1 MSREQK
7 ITDLANPRTGFA
19 TAGLLITLLA
29 LAGWGVARLRGGAEA
44 SSPGARSGFGKATPC
59 ALALTPSAGNQKI
72 DSEIAKAQQQAKR
85 ATNPSPALE
94 QLGWL
99 FVKKARL
106 SYDAGYYK
114 LAEQCAACLD
124 SKQANSAEALLLR
137 GHVLDSLH
145 RFGEA
150 EKLARELVA
159 RRGLPFDFGLL
170 GDTLMEQGRLRDAA
184 VAYQKMV
191 DLRPDLQSY
200 ARAAHMRW
208 LTGDLTGA
216 IALIQL
222 AATAASP
229 RDPESAAW
237 AYTRLALYELQTGE
251 LTKARDACD
260 TALSFQNDYAAAL
273 LMRGRIL
280 LAANK
285 TTEAVQVLERAAS
298 LNPLPEYEWY
308 LADAL
313 RASGNGDEASSIE
326 NEILQSG
333 AANDPRTLALY
344 LTTRGGQTGV
354 ALRLAEEELRQR
366 QDVFTRDAL
375 AWSLAMAGRTA
386 EAEEQM
392 KQALAAGTKDAR
404 LFFHATVIAE
414 LSGRRQEARRWFK
427 EANAIRQMLLPS
439 EREQLSQ
446 RLAKF

>member
-1 MSREQK
+1 MSREQN
-7 ITDLANPRTGFA
+7 ITNNFVPSRTSFA
-19 TAGLLITLLA
+19 EAGLLVAVLA
-29 LAGWGVARLRGGAEA
+29 LAGWGVARFRPGAEA
-44 SSPGARSGFGKATPC
+44 NSAIADSHTATPC
-59 ALALTPSAGNQKI
+59 SVALAPTTGSERI
-72 DSEIAKAQQQAKR
+72 DSEIARLQQQAKQ
-85 ATNPSPALE
+85 ATDPSRALE

-114 LAEQCAACLD
+114 LAEQCAACME

-170 GDTLMEQGRLRDAA
+170 GDTLMEQGRLRDAV
-184 VAYQKMV
+184 VAYQEMV

-200 ARAAHMRW
+200 TRAAHMRW

-216 IALIQL
+216 IRLMQL
-222 AATAASP
+222 AATAGSP

-237 AYTRLALYELQTGE
+237 AYSRLALYELQAGAI
-251 LTKARDACD
+251 TKALDACD

-273 LMRGRIL
+273 LVRGRIL
-280 LAANK
+280 LVENK
-285 TTEAVQVLERAAS
+285 TTEAVQVLKRAAS
-298 LNPLPEYEWY
+298 LNPLPEYQWY

-313 RASGNGDEASSIE
+313 RTSGNSEDARLIE
-326 NEILQSG
+326 NEILQRG

-344 LTTRGGQTGV
+344 LTTRGEQQGL
-354 ALRLAEEELRQR
+354 ALRLCEEELRQR

-375 AWSLAMAGRTA
+375 GWSLAAAGRIA
-386 EAEEQM
+386 EAGEQM
-392 KQALAAGTKDAR
+392 KQALAEGTRDAR
-404 LFFHATVIAE
+404 LFFHAAVIAE
-414 LSGRRQEARRWFK
+414 LSGEKQQARHWFK
-427 EANAIRQMLLPS
+427 EAKAIRQMLLPS

-446 RLAKF
+446 RLTKL